1 MSSKNSSAMPLQ
13 PSSLREL
20 EGLPDRQRRLLLRAG
35 LGLSVGGSALL
46 TACGGGNDGGDDAD
60 TRSGGTP
67 AAAPAKVSSFALA
80 VLPDTQFYS
89 RYATTDENL
98 QFQRKYGSTPYIAQT
113 KWIADNAASLRIPFT
128 IHLGD
133 VVDQQGKPL
142 QWQVADSAMKV
153 LESAK
158 MPYSILAGN
167 HDVISDVDYVDA
179 SSQSANTDAQRNLA
193 KEPYLQAFPTTRAQ
207 QQSTFGGRDPS
218 GFHE

>member
-1 MSSKNSSAMPLQ
+1 MAPGQPAHHLAFRNNAMSSKSSSAATSTNSALHQ
-13 PSSLREL
+13 L

-35 LGLSVGGSALL
+35 LGLSMGGSSLIA
-46 TACGGGNDGGDDAD
+46 ACGGSTDADSADGKDGGQH
-60 TRSGGTP
+60 P
-67 AAAPAKVSSFALA
+67 ASSTVSSFALA

-98 QFQRKYGSTPYIAQT
+98 QFQRKYGSTPYIEQT
-113 KWIADNAASLRIPFT
+113 KWIADNAAALRIPFA

-133 VVDQQGKPL
+133 VVDQQGKAR

-158 MPYSILAGN
+158 VPYSILAGN

-193 KEPYLQAFPTTRAQ
+193 QEPYLQTFPT
-207 QQSTFGGRDPS
+207 
-218 GFHE
+218 